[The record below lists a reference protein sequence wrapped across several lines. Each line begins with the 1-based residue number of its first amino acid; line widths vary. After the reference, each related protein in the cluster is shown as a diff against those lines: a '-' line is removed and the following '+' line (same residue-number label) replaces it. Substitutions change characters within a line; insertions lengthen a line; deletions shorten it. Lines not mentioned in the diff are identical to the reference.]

1 MNKERLVSEVEEA
14 FDPAVTRALLERLRL
29 TQLLRRFPQR
39 LVWAVF
45 VLINGFLSIAVLSAL
60 AMICGTPFV
69 FPSLGPTAFMFF
81 FNPHSPAST
90 PRNALVGHAIGI
102 VCGYG
107 ALLVTGLQNAP
118 PTIVSGVHD
127 PRILAAALSLST
139 TGALMILLRAPHP
152 PAGATTLIV
161 SLGIITKPLHLVV
174 IELAVI
180 VLVLQAFVI
189 NRMAGIHYPIWGS
202 IGRRHSTERP
212 QFRR

>member
-1 MNKERLVSEVEEA
+1 MTKERLVAEVEEV
-14 FDPAVTRALLERLRL
+14 FNPAVIRALLERLRL
-29 TQLLRRFPQR
+29 TELLRRFPER
-39 LVWAVF
+39 VIWAIF
-45 VLINGFLSIAVLSAL
+45 VLINGFVTIAVLSAL

-81 FNPHSPAST
+81 FNPHAPAAT
-90 PRNALVGHAIGI
+90 PRNAVIGHAIGI

-118 PTIVSGVHD
+118 PTIISGVHD

-139 TGALMILLRAPHP
+139 TGAWMILLRAPHP

-174 IELAVI
+174 IEFAVV
-180 VLVLQAFVI
+180 VLILQAFVI
-189 NRMAGIHYPIWGS
+189 NRMAGINYPIWS
-202 IGRRHSTERP
+202 STGRR
-212 QFRR
+212 QQI